1 MTSSKTSKLSPSR
14 MKDYAQCPRLYY
26 YKYELGIKTPPTQA
40 TVRGTVA
47 HYVFEY
53 IFDYRPES
61 RTVDNAIDLVRP
73 CLRML
78 LHPFISMHD
87 VSIDSLEYL
96 IRSREECFSEY
107 FISGSEHYLNKEKE
121 TQETQRI
128 IPDKDIEDFVASVEK
143 SVRGWFA
150 IEKPW
155 KFEPT
160 HREIYIG
167 ATVKGSYIHGYIDR
181 LDYVASE
188 GKPVTVYVSDYKT
201 GKKPS
206 PRYEDDAFFQLA
218 VYAVVLKHMKMC
230 QVDRLRL
237 VYVNSDKGELSVKV
251 TKALLDKTEQ
261 KIKAISDGIKKS
273 REIGSWKTV
282 KQVLC
287 GWCYFQDV
295 CPAFHEE
302 LDGLLPED
310 IELRLTRSDYI
321 ANNSL

>member
-1 MTSSKTSKLSPSR
+1 

-78 LHPFISMHD
+78 MNPFISIHD

-96 IRSREECFSEY
+96 IRSREECFSEN
-107 FISGSEHYLNKEKE
+107 FIYGSEHYLSKEKE

-128 IPDKDIEDFVASVEK
+128 LPDADIEDFVASVEK
-143 SVRGWFA
+143 SVRGWFT

-160 HREIYIG
+160 HREIHIG
-167 ATVKGSYIHGYIDR
+167 ADVKGAYVHGYIDR

-188 GKPVTVYVSDYKT
+188 GKPVMVYVSDYKT

-237 VYVNSDKGELSVKV
+237 MYVNSDKGELSVKV
-251 TKALLDKTEQ
+251 TKALIDKTEQ

-273 REIGSWKTV
+273 RASGSWKTA

-310 IELRLTRSDYI
+310 IELRLTRPDYI
-321 ANNSL
+321 VNNSK